1 MPRESIEMNRNEL
14 LAFLERMRWGALGTL
29 DAGGA
34 PLADVVPCH
43 FARAIDGDPAGNLLL
58 FALEPAS
65 QGAENIS
72 RDPRVCWSADEYPSY
87 AEIRGATLHG
97 RARRQSEGTPEK
109 WLGLSIYALEVDDV
123 VSFDFAKI
131 RHSP

>member
-1 MPRESIEMNRNEL
+1 MPRESIQMTRSEL

-34 PLADVVPCH
+34 PVADVVSCQL
-43 FARAIDGDPAGNLLL
+43 ARGVDGDAGGKQLL
-58 FALEPAS
+58 FALEPS
-65 QGAENIS
+65 SKSAENIA

-97 RARRQSEGTPEK
+97 RARRQSEDAPEK
-109 WLGLSIYALEVDDV
+109 WLGLSVYALEVDDV

-131 RHSP
+131 QRSP